1 MINVIRTYKTPLF
14 TKALTI
20 TVSTSSQPILVIA
33 HCTSPF
39 HHHHS
44 NPIYFLSRS
53 PAVSSLPN
61 PVASFP
67 FPFLLTL

>member
-1 MINVIRTYKTPLF
+1 MINAIRTYKTPLL
-14 TKALTI
+14 TKTLTMI
-20 TVSTSSQPILVIA
+20 VSTSSQPILVIA
-33 HCTSPF
+33 RCTSPF

-44 NPIYFLSRS
+44 NPIHFLSRS

-61 PVASFP
+61 PMATFP